1 MLARKR
7 SVSISGHRTSFS
19 LEDEFFDGLTRLAAM
34 QKCSLASLVVEI
46 DNNRHRESNLSSALR
61 LYVLN
66 AAQQGKLPL
75 ESEY

>member
-19 LEDEFFDGLTRLAAM
+19 LEDEFFDGLIQIANSQNTSLAA
-34 QKCSLASLVVEI
+34 LVNEI
-46 DNNRHRESNLSSALR
+46 DKNRHRESNLSSALR

-66 AAQQGKLPL
+66 AARDGLLPKQ
-75 ESEY
+75 

>member
-19 LEDEFFDGLTRLAAM
+19 LEDEFFDGLIQLANSQNTSLAA
-34 QKCSLASLVVEI
+34 LVDGI
-46 DNNRHRESNLSSALR
+46 DKSRHRDSNLSSALR

-66 AAQQGKLPL
+66 AARDGLLPKQ
-75 ESEY
+75 